1 MSESSSIPFFHWGDF
16 KSESSIDADRIA
28 IEVTEAKPRE
38 GAYSTNITGNIDGTL
53 KHIPLW
59 NYNSKNQKLLR
70 DYTKLYEK
78 GKIKDGQQ
86 IEILTWLGNSSKNPE
101 FKLREWRIIV

>member
-1 MSESSSIPFFHWGDF
+1 M
-16 KSESSIDADRIA
+16 DADRIA
-28 IEVTEAKPRE
+28 IEVTEAEPRE

-86 IEILTWLGNSSKNPE
+86 IEILTWMDKSSKNTE
-101 FKLREWRIIV
+101 FKLRKWRIID